1 MNLSLFISCLPKY
14 SLQSGRFL
22 KSKTTCIGLLV
33 MVFFYGHTIKA
44 QDIHFSQYYF
54 SPLSLNPANTGN
66 YHGDYRLFGNYRSQW
81 RELDKAYN
89 TYSFGGDMNLFPNN
103 LNVSPGLF
111 FLSDRSASYLS
122 VTKIFP
128 SAALH
133 IKLAGFKLHAGIQP
147 GIVIKSI
154 DFYKHS
160 FPNQLNWNTGQ
171 FDSDLPNIEPNV
183 GQRFT
188 YLDINMGFAASRKIG
203 KFEPE
208 FGLAMFHL
216 NHPKESFF
224 DDNNRL
230 PVRQAYNGA
239 ISYSVTSSVI
249 LKVHSL
255 YGYTTKASDWVSG
268 LNIEYVLSRNAFFAN
283 SVFAGFMWRDG
294 FKRNSDAGIF
304 TMGFNYSHY
313 TIGFSYDITM
323 SELKTSVNG
332 RGALELALIYRA
344 KSTRLTQRVIPC
356 ERY

>member
-1 MNLSLFISCLPKY
+1 MKRCLNSLIFLFLLSSVN
-14 SLQSGRFL
+14 G
-22 KSKTTCIGLLV
+22 
-33 MVFFYGHTIKA
+33 
-44 QDIHFSQYYF
+44 QDVHFSQYYF

-89 TYSFGGDMNLFPNN
+89 TYSFGGDMNIYPKNV
-103 LNVSPGLF
+103 NVSPGIF
-111 FLSDRSASYLS
+111 FLSDRSADYLS

-128 SAALH
+128 SAAVH
-133 IKLAGFKLHAGIQP
+133 FKLAGFKLHVGVQP

-171 FDSDLPNIEPNV
+171 FDPNLPNTESIA
-183 GQRFT
+183 GQRLT
-188 YLDINMGFAASRKIG
+188 YFDLNLGFAASRRIG
-203 KFEPE
+203 KVEPE
-208 FGLAMFHL
+208 FGVAMFHL

-224 DDNNRL
+224 DDNNHL

-239 ISYSVTSSVI
+239 ISYSVTSSII
-249 LKVHSL
+249 LKLHSL

-268 LNIEYVLSRNAFFAN
+268 LNIEYVLSRTAFFSN

-294 FKRNSDAGIF
+294 FKRNYDAGIV
-304 TMGFNYSHY
+304 TAGISFNQY

-332 RGALELALIYRA
+332 RGALELAFIYRA
-344 KSTRLTQRVIPC
+344 KSTRLIKRVIPC